1 MTDTLVHQRHPDAD
15 ALLALLRER
24 RSIFAFHPQ
33 PVPAELLREA
43 LDAGRFAPN
52 HKLTEPW
59 RFTVVGPETRE
70 RMTGP
75 WVDFALSRLPSDTT
89 PERRLQVAEA
99 AREKWLSKPTTVI
112 VSQALDPDP
121 FRREED
127 YAAVSGA
134 IQNIQLASWALGLG
148 TQWSTSPA
156 TQAPTL
162 REIAGI
168 PEEERIVAFLFMGY
182 PAAIPSARRRELG
195 EIARW
200 LP

>member
-1 MTDTLVHQRHPDAD
+1 MHRRHPAAD
-15 ALLALLRER
+15 ALLELLRER
-24 RSIFAFHPQ
+24 RSIFAFHPR

-59 RFTVVGPETRE
+59 RFTVVGAETRE
-70 RMTGP
+70 RMADP
-75 WVDFALSRLPSDTT
+75 WVDFALSRLPADAA
-89 PERRLQVAEA
+89 PERRRQVAAA

-121 FRREED
+121 FRQEED

-134 IQNIQLASWALGLG
+134 IQNIQLAAWALGLG
-148 TQWSTSPA
+148 SQWSTSPA
-156 TQAPTL
+156 TQAPAL

-168 PEEERIVAFLFMGY
+168 PDEERIVAFLFMGY
-182 PAAIPSARRRELG
+182 PEVIPTARRRELG
-195 EIARW
+195 EVARW